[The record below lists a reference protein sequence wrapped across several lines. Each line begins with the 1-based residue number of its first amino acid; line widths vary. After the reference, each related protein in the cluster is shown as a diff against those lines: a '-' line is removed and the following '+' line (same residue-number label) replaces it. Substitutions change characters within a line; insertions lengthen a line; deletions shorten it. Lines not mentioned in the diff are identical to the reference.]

1 MNKKVTGKCQL
12 NVLTEVML
20 TDDCYCHL
28 VVILEI
34 TFIFCLSLSRPRT
47 LS

>member
-1 MNKKVTGKCQL
+1 MNKKTTGICQL

-28 VVILEI
+28 VVIFEI
-34 TFIFCLSLSRPRT
+34 TFIFCLSLSRLRT